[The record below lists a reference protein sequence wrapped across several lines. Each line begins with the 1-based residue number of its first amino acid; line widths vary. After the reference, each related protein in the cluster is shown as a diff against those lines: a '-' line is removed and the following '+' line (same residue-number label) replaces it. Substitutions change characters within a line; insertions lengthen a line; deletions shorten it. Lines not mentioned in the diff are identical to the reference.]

1 MTEGTMLKLNNTDAK
16 ARVTRII
23 SNQAF
28 IIECTDKRL
37 SFTRLVDPNDIA
49 DGLAFSTWA
58 NVLKRN

>member
-16 ARVTRII
+16 ARVTKIL

-28 IIECTDKRL
+28 IIECDDRRL
-37 SFTRLVDPNDIA
+37 SFTRLVDPNNIS

-58 NVLKRN
+58 NIFKRV

>member
-1 MTEGTMLKLNNTDAK
+1 MTEGSILKLNNTNAK
-16 ARVTRII
+16 ARVTKIL

-28 IIECTDKRL
+28 IIECDDKRL

-58 NVLKRN
+58 NIFKRN

>member
-28 IIECTDKRL
+28 IIECIDKRL